1 MQNLEK
7 DDIQGLIVRGYGKL
21 PAARF
26 LLLKITDSQIAK
38 KYLYELSDQVN
49 TGSDS
54 PEDFAIHVAFTSG
67 GLRALGLPDSALRTF
82 SREFREGMSDEYRAF
97 ILGDQNNSDP
107 VKWNW
112 GGPKNDPVHMLLL
125 LYAKDDLTLER
136 EYNIRVNSA
145 NFLQGVSLI
154 AVKATSSNIDNKEH
168 FGFRDGITQPK
179 MEGLGSGKKYEKDK
193 EDPIKA
199 GEFVLGYRNEYD
211 RLTDIPTV
219 LKTEDIKNILPV
231 NEQNLNLKDLGR
243 NGSYLVYREIE
254 QDVFG
259 FWKYLEANSKEVPGN
274 KTDSA
279 IKLGAKMVGRWPGGA
294 PLVLSPEKDDSTKS
308 QKTNFKYW
316 DEDPKGYKC
325 PLGAHIRRSNPR
337 DQLFDRKKQ
346 PSIEMIRK
354 HMLLRRGRAFGK
366 PLVHSMKPDDIFKL
380 EKDDGQK
387 RGLHFICLN
396 ADISKQFEFVQSVWL
411 NSSKFAGLYNET
423 DPITGARINSKEN
436 TNTEF
441 TCPAMPV
448 RTKYKDLPQ
457 FTTTVGGAY
466 FFLPGIKALK
476 FIASV

>member
-1 MQNLEK
+1 M
-7 DDIQGLIVRGYGKL
+7 
-21 PAARF
+21 A
-26 LLLKITDSQIAK
+26 
-38 KYLYELSDQVN
+38 
-49 TGSDS
+49 
-54 PEDFAIHVAFTSG
+54 
-67 GLRALGLPDSALRTF
+67 
-82 SREFREGMSDEYRAF
+82 DEYRSF

-107 VKWNW
+107 LKWNW
-112 GGPKNDPVHMLLL
+112 GGPKNDRVHMLLL

-136 EYNIRVNSA
+136 EYNIRINSA
-145 NFLQGVSLI
+145 NFLQGISLI
-154 AVKATSSNIDNKEH
+154 AVKETCSNIDNKEH
-168 FGFRDGITQPK
+168 FGFRDGISQAR
-179 MEGLGSGKKYEKDK
+179 MEGLGSEKQNEMDK
-193 EDPIKA
+193 VVPIKA
-199 GEFVLGYRNEYD
+199 GEFVLGYKNEYD
-211 RLTDIPTV
+211 RLTDIPAV
-219 LKTEDIKNILPV
+219 LKNDDIKNILPV
-231 NEQNLNLKDLGR
+231 NAQDPDLKDLGR

-259 FWKYLEANSKEVPGN
+259 FWKYLEANSKETAEN

-294 PLVLSPEKDDSTKS
+294 PLVLSPEIDDSTKS
-308 QKTNFKYW
+308 EETNFKYW

-366 PLVHSMKPDDIFKL
+366 PLVDSMKPDDILKL

-396 ADISKQFEFVQSVWL
+396 ADISKQFEFVQSIWL

-423 DPITGARINSKEN
+423 DPITGARIDSKEN
-436 TNTEF
+436 PNTEF

-448 RTKYKDLPQ
+448 RTKYKNLPQ

-476 FIASV
+476 FIANV